1 MEGAY
6 SGRAWVGVVFLDG
19 GAGGHGRPAIYVIA
33 SGIILSPDFSVDPKH
48 SSSCLASSWVI
59 PSPGSQKAGP
69 LRVVREGETPIGL
82 RTSNSSHKAPF

>member
-1 MEGAY
+1 MEGRLFM
-6 SGRAWVGVVFLDG
+6 SLLQLLLL
-19 GAGGHGRPAIYVIA
+19 P
-33 SGIILSPDFSVDPKH
+33 PDFSVDPEH